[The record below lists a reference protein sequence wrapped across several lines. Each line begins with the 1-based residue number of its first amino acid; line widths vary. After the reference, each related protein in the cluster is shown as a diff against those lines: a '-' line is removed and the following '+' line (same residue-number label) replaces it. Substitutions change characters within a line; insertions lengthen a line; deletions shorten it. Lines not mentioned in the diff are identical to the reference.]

1 MPYLSGLLK
10 KIEGSLVSGS
20 YREYF
25 VPPVVIPA
33 LIVAAV
39 VVVAVYR
46 WW

>member
-1 MPYLSGLLK
+1 MAHLSGVLK
-10 KIEGSLVSGS
+10 KIEGDLVSGS
-20 YREYF
+20 YWEYL
-25 VPPVVIPA
+25 VPPIAIPT

>member
-1 MPYLSGLLK
+1 MAHLSDLLK
-10 KIEGSLVSGS
+10 KIEGDLDSGS
-20 YREYF
+20 YWEYF